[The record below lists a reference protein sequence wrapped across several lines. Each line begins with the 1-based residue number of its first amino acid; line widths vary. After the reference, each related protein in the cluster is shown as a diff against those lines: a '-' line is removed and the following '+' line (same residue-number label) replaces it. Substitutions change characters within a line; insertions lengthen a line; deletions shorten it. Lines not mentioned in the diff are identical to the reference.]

1 MIAAKRLHFTGILLL
16 AGTYSGASWAADC
29 LIQRGYAGIE
39 GISSHTSDSLW
50 QFDDPAFRNNT
61 IANLYLSSVGRCTL
75 TDTLSLKAQ
84 ASGQYALQAHQPG
97 ALEDKRH
104 QGVGIINEATASWA
118 ASESWYI
125 DLGKIRKTSGYLFS
139 VAPLDLL
146 RNVSGNMRSVRVFGL
161 GDRWRNFYDEGAYGI
176 SSSLYRN
183 EGTYTLAA
191 FPRLK
196 RNDQRQEAASEWDAV
211 LRTNS
216 TDRYYASYTA
226 TGLKA
231 FNPTFSL
238 LTGSQKTLA
247 MGTSGNLT
255 DKLILSVEGSLSHG
269 QTWRHL
275 DTAATRNTRQFRTEQ
290 EAYNIRSNG
299 AQGDIGVG
307 LRYTTDDQ
315 TEYGAE
321 YYGQSQGYSRSEW
334 QDNFDTIRFVNGGYT
349 KSLPPLPPSLA
360 TEIRN
365 GYQQYS
371 RMMAAETDNT
381 GRAGNL
387 LGKHYLTLYTRT
399 NKEQVGS
406 IDWSVSGMANLVDG
420 SSVLNLHLS
429 TPLKNNIEVYS
440 GVAASFGSK
449 ESEFG
454 TFGEKGNIYAGMR
467 INW

>member
-1 MIAAKRLHFTGILLL
+1 MRVTNRFSVSGILLL
-16 AGTYSGASWAADC
+16 AGTYGGAGWAADC
-29 LIQRGYAGIE
+29 QIQRGYAGFE

-50 QFDDPAFRNNT
+50 QFDGPAFRNNT
-61 IANLYLSSVGRCTL
+61 VANLYLSSVGRCTL

-84 ASGQYALQAHQPG
+84 ASGEYAVQAHQPG

-104 QGVGIINEATASWA
+104 QGLGILNEAVGSWA
-118 ASESWYI
+118 VSDSLYI
-125 DLGKIRKTSGYLFS
+125 DAGKVRKTSGYLFS

-161 GDRWRNFYDEGAYGI
+161 GDRWRNFYDEGAYGA

-191 FPRLK
+191 FPRLQ
-196 RNDQRQEAASEWDAV
+196 RNDQRQEAASEWNAL

-231 FNPTFSL
+231 FNPTISL

-255 DKLILSVEGSLSHG
+255 DQLILSVEGSVSHG

-275 DTAATRNTRQFRTEQ
+275 DSASARAMRQFSYVPEP
-290 EAYNIRSNG
+290 YKIRSSG
-299 AQGDIGVG
+299 AQADIGVG
-307 LRYTTDDQ
+307 LRYTTNDQ

-334 QDNFDTIRFVNGGYT
+334 QDNFDTIRFVNGGYA
-349 KSLPPLPPSLA
+349 KQLPSFLVPNV
-360 TEIRN
+360 RG

-371 RMMAAETDNT
+371 RMMAAETDNV
-381 GRAGNL
+381 GRGGNL

-406 IDWSVSGMANLVDG
+406 IDWSVSGMVNLVDG
-420 SSVLNLHLS
+420 SNVLNLHLN
-429 TPLKNNIEVYS
+429 TPLKNNIEVYT

>member
-1 MIAAKRLHFTGILLL
+1 MRRVARLPFSGILLL
-16 AGTYSGASWAADC
+16 AGTYSSGGWAVDC
-29 LIQRGYAGIE
+29 QIQRGYAGIE

-50 QFDDPAFRNNT
+50 QFDDPPFRNNV

-75 TDTLSLKAQ
+75 TETLSIKAQ
-84 ASGQYALQAHQPG
+84 ASGEYALQARQPG
-97 ALEDKRH
+97 SLEDKRH
-104 QGVGIINEATASWA
+104 QGLGILNEAVVSWA
-118 ASESWYI
+118 ARDNLYI
-125 DLGKIRKTSGYLFS
+125 DAGKVRKTSGYLFS
-139 VAPLDLL
+139 AAPLDLL
-146 RNVSGNMRSVRVFGL
+146 RNISGNMRSVRVFGL
-161 GDRWRNFYDEGAYGI
+161 GDRWRNFYDEGAYGV

-196 RNDQRQEAASEWDAV
+196 RNDQRQEAGSEWDDV

-216 TDRYYASYTA
+216 TDRYYVSYTA

-238 LTGSQKTLA
+238 LAGNQKTLA
-247 MGTSGNLT
+247 LGTSGNLT
-255 DKLILSVEGSLSHG
+255 DNLILSVEGSVSHG

-275 DTAATRNTRQFRTEQ
+275 DSAAVVRNEREP
-290 EAYNIRSNG
+290 YKIRSSG

-307 LRYTTDDQ
+307 LRYTTADQ

-321 YYGQSQGYSRSEW
+321 YYGQSQGYSRSQW
-334 QDNFDTIRFVNGGYT
+334 QDNFNTIRFFNGGYGVQAPAEF
-349 KSLPPLPPSLA
+349 KP
-360 TEIRN
+360 
-365 GYQQYS
+365 YS
-371 RMMAAETDNT
+371 RMMAAETDNV
-381 GRAGNL
+381 GRGGNL
-387 LGKHYLTLYTRT
+387 LGKHYLTLYSRT

-420 SSVLNLHLS
+420 SHVLNLHLS
-429 TPLKNNIEVYS
+429 TPLKNNLEVYT

>member
-1 MIAAKRLHFTGILLL
+1 MRRATRLPFSGILLL
-16 AGTYSGASWAADC
+16 AGSYNSGSWAAEC
-29 LIQRGYAGIE
+29 QIQRGFAGIE
-39 GISSHTSDSLW
+39 GIASHTADSLW
-50 QFDDPAFRNNT
+50 QFDGPPFRNNT
-61 IANLYLSSVGRCTL
+61 LANLYLSGVGRCTL
-75 TDTLSLKAQ
+75 TETLSIKAQ
-84 ASGQYALQAHQPG
+84 ASAEYAVQARQPG
-97 ALEDKRH
+97 TLEDKRH
-104 QGVGIINEATASWA
+104 QGLGILNEAVVSWTASD
-118 ASESWYI
+118 SLYI
-125 DLGKIRKTSGYLFS
+125 DVGKIRKASGNLFS

-146 RNVSGNMRSVRVFGL
+146 RNISGNMRGVRVFGL

-196 RNDQRQEAASEWDAV
+196 RNDQRREAGSEWDAI

-231 FNPTFSL
+231 FNPTFSI
-238 LTGSQKTLA
+238 LTGNQKTLA
-247 MGTSGNLT
+247 LGTSGNLT
-255 DKLILSVEGSLSHG
+255 DSLILSVEGSLSHG

-275 DTAATRNTRQFRTEQ
+275 DSAAVARAEQ
-290 EAYNIRSNG
+290 EPYKIRANG
-299 AQGDIGVG
+299 VQGDIGVG
-307 LRYTTDDQ
+307 LRYTTTDQ

-321 YYGQSQGYSRSEW
+321 YYGQSQGYSRRQW
-334 QDNFDTIRFVNGGYT
+334 KDNIDTIRFFNGGFGA
-349 KSLPPLPPSLA
+349 PPSPA
-360 TEIRN
+360 F
-365 GYQQYS
+365 QQYS
-371 RMMAAETDNT
+371 RMMAAETDNV
-381 GRAGNL
+381 GRGGNL

-406 IDWSVSGMANLVDG
+406 IDWSLSGMLNLVDG
-420 SSVLNLHLS
+420 SNVLNLHLS
-429 TPLKNNIEVYS
+429 TPLNSNIEAYT
-440 GVAASFGSK
+440 GVAASLGSK

>member
-1 MIAAKRLHFTGILLL
+1 MMAAKQLPISGILLL
-16 AGTYSGASWAADC
+16 TGTYCCAGWAADC
-29 LIQRGYAGIE
+29 QIQRGYAGIE
-39 GISSHTSDSLW
+39 GIASYSSDSLW

-61 IANLYLSSVGRCTL
+61 VANLYLSSVGRCTL
-75 TDTLSLKAQ
+75 TETFSIKGQ
-84 ASGQYALQAHQPG
+84 ASGEYAIQAHQPG
-97 ALEDKRH
+97 TLEDKRY
-104 QGVGIINEATASWA
+104 QGLGILNEAVGSWA
-118 ASESWYI
+118 VSDSWYI
-125 DLGKIRKTSGYLFS
+125 DAGKVRKTSGYLFS
-139 VAPLDLL
+139 VAPLDLT
-146 RNVSGNMRSVRVFGL
+146 RNISGNMRSVRVYGL

-191 FPRLK
+191 YPRLK
-196 RNDQRQEAASEWDAV
+196 RNDQRREASSEWDAL

-238 LTGSQKTLA
+238 LTGNQKTLA
-247 MGTSGNLT
+247 MGTSGNMT
-255 DKLILSVEGSLSHG
+255 DRLILSVEGSASYG

-275 DTAATRNTRQFRTEQ
+275 DMAAARETRQNNTALEP
-290 EAYNIRSNG
+290 YKIRSNG
-299 AQGDIGVG
+299 AQADIGVS

-334 QDNFDTIRFVNGGYT
+334 QDNFDTIRFVNGGYS
-349 KSLPPLPPSLA
+349 KSLLPLPPTVMA
-360 TEIRN
+360 NIRA

-371 RMMAAETDNT
+371 RMMAAETDNV
-381 GRAGNL
+381 GRGGNL

-399 NKEQVGS
+399 NTEQVGS
-406 IDWSVSGMANLVDG
+406 IDWSVSGMVNLVDG
-420 SSVLNLHLS
+420 SNVLNLHLS
-429 TPLKNNIEVYS
+429 TPLKNNLEVYT
-440 GVAASFGSK
+440 GVAASFGRK
-449 ESEFG
+449 DSEFG

>member
-1 MIAAKRLHFTGILLL
+1 MRRATRLPFSGILLL
-16 AGTYSGASWAADC
+16 AGSYSSGNWAAEC
-29 LIQRGYAGIE
+29 QIQRGYAGIE

-50 QFDDPAFRNNT
+50 QFDGPSFRNNT
-61 IANLYLSSVGRCTL
+61 IANLYLSGVGRCTL
-75 TDTLSLKAQ
+75 TETLSIKAQ
-84 ASGQYALQAHQPG
+84 ASGEYAIQAHQPG

-104 QGVGIINEATASWA
+104 QGLGILNEAVVSWA
-118 ASESWYI
+118 ASDSLYI
-125 DLGKIRKTSGYLFS
+125 DAGKVRKTSGYLFS
-139 VAPLDLL
+139 VTPLDLL
-146 RNVSGNMRSVRVFGL
+146 SNISGNIRGVRVFGL

-196 RNDQRQEAASEWDAV
+196 RNDQRQEAGSEWNAL

-231 FNPTFSL
+231 FNPTFSI
-238 LTGSQKTLA
+238 LTGNQKTLA
-247 MGTSGNLT
+247 LGTSGNLT
-255 DKLILSVEGSLSHG
+255 DSLILSVEGSLSHG

-275 DTAATRNTRQFRTEQ
+275 DGDAARAMRQYDYMQ
-290 EAYNIRSNG
+290 EPYKIRSNG
-299 AQGDIGVG
+299 VQGDIGVG
-307 LRYTTDDQ
+307 LRYTTTDQ

-321 YYGQSQGYSRSEW
+321 YYGQSQGYSRSQW
-334 QDNFDTIRFVNGGYT
+334 QDNFDTIRFVNGGYG
-349 KSLPPLPPSLA
+349 KLLSPQQAAGLRPS
-360 TEIRN
+360 
-365 GYQQYS
+365 YQQYS
-371 RMMAAETDNT
+371 RMMAAETDNV
-381 GRAGNL
+381 GRSGNL

-420 SSVLNLHLS
+420 SHVLNLHLS
-429 TPLKNNIEVYS
+429 TPLKHNIEVYT

>member
-1 MIAAKRLHFTGILLL
+1 MMAAKRLPVTGILLL
-16 AGTYSGASWAADC
+16 AGTYSGAGWAVEC

-50 QFDDPAFRNNT
+50 RFDDPAFRNNT
-61 IANLYLSSVGRCTL
+61 VANLYLSSVGRCTL
-75 TDTLSLKAQ
+75 TESLSIKAQ
-84 ASGQYALQAHQPG
+84 ASGEYALQAHQPG
-97 ALEDKRH
+97 TLEDKRH
-104 QGVGIINEATASWA
+104 QGLGILNEATASWA
-118 ASESWYI
+118 ATDSLYI
-125 DLGKIRKTSGYLFS
+125 DVGKVRKTSGYLFS

-146 RNVSGNMRSVRVFGL
+146 RNTSGNMRSVRVFGL

-196 RNDQRQEAASEWDAV
+196 RNDQRQEAASEWDAL

-216 TDRYYASYTA
+216 NDRYYASYTA

-231 FNPTFSL
+231 FNPTFSIL
-238 LTGSQKTLA
+238 AGDQKTLA
-247 MGTSGNLT
+247 LGTSGNLT
-255 DKLILSVEGSLSHG
+255 DNLILSVEGSLSHG

-275 DTAATRNTRQFRTEQ
+275 DTASARAMRQLAYVQ
-290 EAYNIRSNG
+290 EPYKIRSNG
-299 AQGDIGVG
+299 AQADIGVG

-334 QDNFDTIRFVNGGYT
+334 KDNFDTIRFVNGGYA
-349 KSLPPLPPSLA
+349 KQLPSFLVPGVRDA
-360 TEIRN
+360 
-365 GYQQYS
+365 YQQYS
-371 RMMAAETDNT
+371 RMMAAETDNV

-406 IDWSVSGMANLVDG
+406 IDWSVSGMVNLVDG
-420 SSVLNLHLS
+420 SNAVNLHLS
-429 TPLKNNIEVYS
+429 TPLKNNFEVYT

-454 TFGEKGNIYAGMR
+454 TFGDKGNIYAGMR